1 MTALPLVLALGFAA
15 VVALAL
21 RRIMQQSSCY
31 RGLDLRRGPAEGA
44 AALPALAVIVPA
56 RNESANIGACLN
68 GLAGQLY
75 PPGKLKIIAIDDDS
89 SDDTAAI
96 MEECAAAS
104 DRIALLGAA
113 PLPARWA
120 GKPFTCWR
128 GACTADSEW
137 LCFIDADTVAA
148 PALLAT
154 AVKVARARHLD
165 LLSLQPFQELS
176 GFYDRLVLPLGFLLI
191 AATQRLE
198 ATPVNGQFILV
209 RAAAYFRIGGH
220 AAHPRAICEDKALAE
235 SAKAAGCRVAVLDA
249 AELMR
254 TRMYRNGNDL
264 WEGLSKNLTE
274 IFGGPARTVAIAA
287 AALAIACC
295 AVLLPL
301 HALAGV
307 ARTPSPLAFA
317 ELAVALPTALA
328 VFATQIALARHF
340 RIPFW
345 YGLLVPLSAA
355 AGLLLAINAALCK
368 LRGSAS
374 WKGRVYST

>member
-1 MTALPLVLALGFAA
+1 MTELPLLLALGFAA
-15 VVALAL
+15 VVVLAL

-31 RGLDLRRGPAEGA
+31 RGLDLRRGQADGA
-44 AALPALAVIVPA
+44 APLPALAVIVPA
-56 RNESANIGACLN
+56 RNESANIGPCLR
-68 GLAGQLY
+68 GLADQLY
-75 PPGKLKIIAIDDDS
+75 PAGMLKIIAIDDDS

-96 MEECAAAS
+96 MRDCAAAS
-104 DRIALLGAA
+104 DRIALLEAA
-113 PLPARWA
+113 PLPAGWA
-120 GKPFTCWR
+120 GKPFACWR
-128 GACTADSEW
+128 GACADDSEW
-137 LCFIDADTVAA
+137 LCFIDADTIAA
-148 PALLAT
+148 PELLAT
-154 AVKVARARHLD
+154 AVGIARARRLD
-165 LLSLQPFQELS
+165 FLSLQPFQELS

-198 ATPVNGQFILV
+198 TTPVNGQFILI
-209 RAAAYFRIGGH
+209 RADAYFRIGGH

-249 AELMR
+249 ATLMR

-274 IFGGPARTVAIAA
+274 IFGGPARTLAIAA

-301 HALAGV
+301 HAIANVSHHPG
-307 ARTPSPLAFA
+307 APTFA
-317 ELAVALPTALA
+317 ELAVALPTAVA

-345 YGLLVPLSAA
+345 YGLLLPLSAA
-355 AGLLLAINAALCK
+355 AGLLLAVNAVLWK